1 MKGKLPWLLVII
13 LILNLLIHI
22 IPQEW
27 IIGPAPSVETLR
39 QEAEAWTLK
48 QKEPAAEILLDE
60 SQWTGMNDREKVR
73 ILERLAGEQA
83 ASLGLRKHIDVEVV
97 DLEEGLAGEYR
108 NDSTTICIDT
118 ESFASARPER
128 LMYIICH
135 EVRHAYQF
143 ALADAWINLCEDSR
157 YAELELF
164 DDMKASY
171 EGLNNYCRASE
182 DREAYE
188 RQWIEEDAQKYADR
202 QLTKILMGE
211 EE

>member
-1 MKGKLPWLLVII
+1 MKQKFPWLLVII

-27 IIGPAPSVETLR
+27 IIGPAPSVEALR
-39 QEAEAWTLK
+39 QEAEAWTLR
-48 QKEPAAEILLDE
+48 QKEPAAEILLNE
-60 SQWTGMNDREKVR
+60 SRWTGMNDREKTRV
-73 ILERLAGEQA
+73 LEQLAREQA
-83 ASLGLRKHIDVEVV
+83 ASLGLRKHMDVKVE

-108 NDSTTICIDT
+108 NDSATICIDT
-118 ESFASARPER
+118 ESFTGERPER

-143 ALADAWINLCEDSR
+143 ALADAWVNLCEDSR
-157 YAELELF
+157 YAELEVF

-188 RQWIEEDAQKYADR
+188 NQWVEEDARKYADK
-202 QLTKILMGE
+202 QLMKILMGE
-211 EE
+211 E